1 MSKHTLSL
9 RLSFGV
15 CLLAGLVAFGCKEKP
30 AVPFSEYGETI
41 DHLPVVEDLP
51 TAFPIADEIETKP
64 CVIREQAEE
73 RAHHHLLESQ
83 GRGMELELEHR
94 QKEEARRASQR
105 AAQEKA
111 AAEAAEPEIT
121 PPAEEA
127 APETQVLAEEA
138 APEVQVPA
146 ETAAPEAEAP
156 AEESAPEAEAPAET
170 PAPEAEAPAEPT
182 AGEPVSEPQK

>member
-111 AAEAAEPEIT
+111 APEAEA
-121 PPAEEA
+121 PAETP
-127 APETQVLAEEA
+127 APEAEA
-138 APEVQVPA
+138 PA
-146 ETAAPEAEAP
+146 ETAAPEAETP
-156 AEESAPEAEAPAET
+156 AETAAPEAETPVET
-170 PAPEAEAPAEPT
+170 AAPEAEAPAEPT

>member
-121 PPAEEA
+121 PPAEET
-127 APETQVLAEEA
+127 APAQR
-138 APEVQVPA
+138 VQVKPCRWTKGDIRRTGNRSPGKRRKASDGSASFA
-146 ETAAPEAEAP
+146 ENN
-156 AEESAPEAEAPAET
+156 
-170 PAPEAEAPAEPT
+170 
-182 AGEPVSEPQK
+182 AGGQGNLSTLTGGH

>member
-15 CLLAGLVAFGCKEKP
+15 CLLAGLVSFGCKEKP

-41 DHLPVVEDLP
+41 DHLPVVPDLP

-64 CVIREQAEE
+64 CVIREQAEA

-94 QKEEARRASQR
+94 QKEEERRANQR
-105 AAQEKA
+105 AEREKAEA
-111 AAEAAEPEIT
+111 AAEEPEIT

-127 APETQVLAEEA
+127 APETEAPAEE
-138 APEVQVPA
+138 
-146 ETAAPEAEAP
+146 AAPEAEAP
-156 AEESAPEAEAPAET
+156 AEEAPAET
-170 PAPEAEAPAEPT
+170 AAEEPA
-182 AGEPVSEPQK
+182 SNPQE

>member
-127 APETQVLAEEA
+127 APEAQA
-138 APEVQVPA
+138 PA

-156 AEESAPEAEAPAET
+156 AETA
-170 PAPEAEAPAEPT
+170 APEAEAPAEPT

>member
-73 RAHHHLLESQ
+73 RAHHQLLESQ

-111 AAEAAEPEIT
+111 AAAAAEEPEIT

-127 APETQVLAEEA
+127 APETEAPAEEA
-138 APEVQVPA
+138 APETEAPA
-146 ETAAPEAEAP
+146 EEAAPETEAPAEEAAPETEAPAEEAAPEAEAP
-156 AEESAPEAEAPAET
+156 A
-170 PAPEAEAPAEPT
+170 
-182 AGEPVSEPQK
+182 

>member
-121 PPAEEA
+121 PPALKLILTGSLPSSDFES
-127 APETQVLAEEA
+127 ET
-138 APEVQVPA
+138 
-146 ETAAPEAEAP
+146 
-156 AEESAPEAEAPAET
+156 
-170 PAPEAEAPAEPT
+170 
-182 AGEPVSEPQK
+182 SEFTRFLSLSV

>member
-111 AAEAAEPEIT
+111 AAEAAEPET
-121 PPAEEA
+121 A
-127 APETQVLAEEA
+127 APETA
-138 APEVQVPA
+138 APEAEAPA

-156 AEESAPEAEAPAET
+156 AETA
-170 PAPEAEAPAEPT
+170 APEAEAPAEPT
-182 AGEPVSEPQK
+182 VGEPVSEPQE

>member
-127 APETQVLAEEA
+127 ALETAAPEAEAPAETAAPAEEA
-138 APEVQVPA
+138 PA

-156 AEESAPEAEAPAET
+156 AETA
-170 PAPEAEAPAEPT
+170 APEAEAPAEPT